1 LQQFLWITQ
10 PVLHR
15 VCIGAKSLRGEQAC
29 REGVTLRRI
38 FRDEANLIDTN
49 IRNAGQR

>member
-1 LQQFLWITQ
+1 LQEFLRITQ

-38 FRDEANLIDTN
+38 FRDKANFIDTN